1 MRPLIKKIE
10 GKNNFGKKIL
20 IIAGVHG
27 NELTPVFAVG
37 EMIRTSTFE
46 ELSDK
51 FSKITFINGLNIS
64 GLRNNTREI
73 FSDSS
78 QDINR
83 MLSNETSIEY
93 IEILKEHIEDSD
105 VVIDIHSSPTCAN
118 FALIDI
124 DEYAESIMDWC
135 VESDIKCAFRYS
147 GASTIKRYCL
157 EKNKLSVTLE
167 LNRMNTIDKNSANDC
182 IKMVRRL
189 IEKSN
194 NFNLKKCEPKISEP
208 MRELK
213 TYQEGIINNYRKNGD
228 YISEG
233 SVVAEV
239 FDFSM
244 DKIGEI
250 KAETSGWVVCQ
261 PSNDYVKR
269 GDVIMLIQPE

>member
-10 GKNNFGKKIL
+10 GKSNFGKKIL

-27 NELTPVFAVG
+27 DELTPVFAVG
-37 EMIRTSTFE
+37 KMIKTSAFE
-46 ELSDK
+46 DLSDK
-51 FSKITFINGLNIS
+51 FSKITFINGLNVS
-64 GLRNNTREI
+64 GLRNKSREI
-73 FSDSS
+73 FADSS

-93 IEILKEHIEDSD
+93 IEILKEHIENSD

-135 VESDIKCAFRYS
+135 VESDIKCGFRYS
-147 GASTIKRYCL
+147 GANTIKRYCL
-157 EKNKLSVTLE
+157 EKGKLSVTLE
-167 LNRMNTIDKNSANDC
+167 LNKMNTVDKSSANDC

-189 IEKSN
+189 VEKSED
-194 NFNLKKCEPKISEP
+194 FKLQKIEPKISEP

-213 TYQEGIINNYRKNGD
+213 TYQEGIINNYMKNGD
-228 YISEG
+228 YVSEG
-233 SVVAEV
+233 SVIAEV
-239 FDFSM
+239 FDFAM

-250 KAETSGWVVCQ
+250 KSETSGWVVCQ
-261 PSNDYVKR
+261 PANDYVKR
-269 GDVIMLIQPE
+269 GDTIFLIQPE